1 MKVEVR
7 RGNEDKAIRSMAK
20 KLEQDGL
27 FNTLR
32 EREFYESRGTK
43 RRKSKA
49 ASIRRQQREL
59 KKRKDELGY

>member
-7 RGNEDKAIRSMAK
+7 NNNVDKAIQIMKR
-20 KLEQDGL
+20 KLQEDGL
-27 FNTLR
+27 FNILR
-32 EREFYESRGTK
+32 EREFYESKGSK
-43 RRKSKA
+43 RRKTKA

>member
-7 RGNEDKAIRSMAK
+7 NNNVDKAIRSMK
-20 KLEQDGL
+20 NKLEQDGL
-27 FNTLR
+27 FNILR